1 MRPARLLLPIL
12 IVLLPLLPPET
23 RGESMAGAAVLI
35 ALLALLVRSADR
47 DASRALLLAIAVS
60 AAAVVFLYPASA
72 SVPLAAAVLAGAAG
86 IHVAALPRAVRWSP
100 FVPASLAAAAALV
113 SLHALS
119 QKLWGLR
126 SLAERVLAMPGIPD
140 REAILARLGEG
151 RAFAAFPT
159 PAALGGF
166 LALALPVTVALALEA
181 RQRARIALLGAA
193 ALELAGLLC
202 SASATAAAALLG
214 ALALAAL
221 SRNISRR
228 ALVAGGICVLL
239 VIVAIAAMRGSEV
252 LDPDHPGSP
261 WSLRAGNFR
270 AAWAMAVDHPWTGVA
285 PGGFGGAL
293 PAYLRPGDN
302 ETRYAHDLPLQL
314 AAETGFPA
322 AAFLSMLFLA
332 LFLRPVFS
340 RCGEGAPRWLAG
352 ARVGLAAF
360 ALHNLAD
367 FTAFLPSMLWL
378 AALLRGAASEAADE
392 KRAGEPSPGDD
403 LRRGLLAGALA
414 AAAVTALAGFGWNA
428 RIEARERLA
437 MGAFDQAVASARRAA
452 ALAPWDS
459 EAEIARAQAL
469 LARGSAAR
477 RDAGDLREALE
488 AADRAVSLDPLR
500 PGARDTRAR
509 TRAALGDLPGAYADF
524 SEAARL
530 YPLRA
535 DYSRRR
541 DEIAAAL
548 PGRAARKGAP

>member
-35 ALLALLVRSADR
+35 ALLALLVRKTAP
-47 DASRALLLAIAVS
+47 DASGAIVLGIAIS

-72 SVPLAAAVLAGAAG
+72 AVPLAVAILAGAAG
-86 IHVAALPRAVRWSP
+86 LHVAALPRAARWSP
-100 FVPASLAAAAALV
+100 SVPASLALAGALV
-113 SLHALS
+113 SLHALG

-126 SLAERVLAMPGIPD
+126 SLAEQVSAMQGIPD
-140 REAILARLGEG
+140 REAILARLGDG

-166 LALALPVTVALALEA
+166 LALALPVTVAFALEA
-181 RQRARIALLGAA
+181 RRRARIALLGAA

-221 SRNISRR
+221 SRNVSRR
-228 ALVAGGICVLL
+228 ALVAGGLCVLL
-239 VIVAIAAMRGSEV
+239 VIVAIAVMRGSEV

-261 WSLRAGNFR
+261 WGLRAGNFR
-270 AAWAMAVDHPWTGVA
+270 AAWAMAVDHSWTGVA

-322 AAFLSMLFLA
+322 AAVLSMLFLS

-340 RCGEGAPRWLAG
+340 RRGEGAPRWLAG
-352 ARVGLAAF
+352 ARIGLAAF

-367 FTAFLPSMLWL
+367 FTAFLPSMLWIS
-378 AALLRGAASEAADE
+378 ALLRGAASEAADE
-392 KRAGEPSPGDD
+392 KPAGEPSPGNA
-403 LRRGLLAGALA
+403 LRRGLLAGTLA
-414 AAAVTALAGFGWNA
+414 AAAVAALAGFGWNA
-428 RIEARERLA
+428 RVEARLSLA
-437 MGAFDQAVASARRAA
+437 EGDFDRAIAGARRAA
-452 ALAPWDS
+452 ALEPWDS
-459 EAEIARAQAL
+459 EAEIALAQSL

-477 RDAGDLREALE
+477 PESGDLREALE
-488 AADRAVSLDPLR
+488 AAGRAVSLDPRR
-500 PGARDTRAR
+500 PGARDARGRA
-509 TRAALGDLPGAYADF
+509 RAALGDLPGAYADY

-535 DYSRRR
+535 EYSRRR
-541 DEIAAAL
+541 DEMAAAL
-548 PGRAARKGAP
+548 PGRSARKGTP